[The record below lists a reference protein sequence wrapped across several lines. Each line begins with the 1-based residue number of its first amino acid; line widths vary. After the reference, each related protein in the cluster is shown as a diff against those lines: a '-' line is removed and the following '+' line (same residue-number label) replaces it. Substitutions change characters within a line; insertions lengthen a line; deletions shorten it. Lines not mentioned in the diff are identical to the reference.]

1 MEDITFSLFKGYA
14 DTLPA
19 EATLSEIIRMIRQ
32 DPTVKLHTL
41 KHRYYASQGNAAA
54 ADKEKSSCPCF
65 SVAVRFQGGKR
76 KRHICGWT
84 SVGLVDIDHLEKA
97 ALPELLKRIV
107 ADPHTLLT
115 YTTISGAGIRILYRM
130 EHDENT
136 LQKSVASPLDEN
148 AYLASE
154 AQYRATFLLANDYY
168 ARLLG
173 VECDLKCKN
182 STRLCGLAHD
192 PELFFNPDALP
203 FRAEVVPKIRKRMRN
218 YRLER
223 AVTTARKELEA
234 QGVQFNLGEQVRSFP
249 GRTFVEQVQTN
260 RGTYP
265 CDLCVVAIGVTP
277 NTGLLAG
284 TGAQL
289 APNGAVLIGA
299 DLATSVP
306 NLYAVGDCAACRDGS
321 LRTSSL
327 KVADLE
333 IARTGLTETEARK
346 AGLRVKSAM
355 ATGTDRPGIC
365 PNPHRITI
373 KLVYEANTRQVLGA
387 QAWGEKN
394 VSARINAI
402 AVAIRAGMTV
412 EALGQVDFVY
422 SSSSCSIWDP
432 VQIVCGQAQ

>member
-1 MEDITFSLFKGYA
+1 MCVSLK
-14 DTLPA
+14 
-19 EATLSEIIRMIRQ
+19 
-32 DPTVKLHTL
+32 
-41 KHRYYASQGNAAA
+41 
-54 ADKEKSSCPCF
+54 KSSSFCPQF
-65 SVAVRFQGGKR
+65 
-76 KRHICGWT
+76 
-84 SVGLVDIDHLEKA
+84 
-97 ALPELLKRIV
+97 
-107 ADPHTLLT
+107 
-115 YTTISGAGIRILYRM
+115 
-130 EHDENT
+130 
-136 LQKSVASPLDEN
+136 
-148 AYLASE
+148 
-154 AQYRATFLLANDYY
+154 
-168 ARLLG
+168 
-173 VECDLKCKN
+173 
-182 STRLCGLAHD
+182 D
-192 PELFFNPDALP
+192 PEVSKL
-203 FRAEVVPKIRKRMRN
+203 IQ
-218 YRLER
+218 
-223 AVTTARKELEA
+223 KELEA

-306 NLYAVGDCAACRDGS
+306 NIYAVGDCAACPRRLSAHQQPEGGGSGDRPHRPDRDRG
-321 LRTSSL
+321 
-327 KVADLE
+327 
-333 IARTGLTETEARK
+333 RK

>member
-1 MEDITFSLFKGYA
+1 MIDFKRAPSPCFLLDERLLARNLSVVDRVRRESGAEVIVALKACAMWSIFPLLARHSDGATASSAAEARLVREEFGQPAHTYAPVYTDRNIGEILDCSSHITFNSLGQFRRFGA
-14 DTLPA
+14 MALLRGISCGLRVNP
-19 EATLSEIIRMIRQ
+19 
-32 DPTVKLHTL
+32 
-41 KHRYYASQGNAAA
+41 RYSPVETDLYN
-54 ADKEKSSCPCF
+54 PC
-65 SVAVRFQGGKR
+65 VAGSR
-76 KRHICGWT
+76 
-84 SVGLVDIDHLEKA
+84 
-97 ALPELLKRIV
+97 
-107 ADPHTLLT
+107 
-115 YTTISGAGIRILYRM
+115 
-130 EHDENT
+130 
-136 LQKSVASPLDEN
+136 
-148 AYLASE
+148 
-154 AQYRATFLLANDYY
+154 
-168 ARLLG
+168 LG
-173 VECDLKCKN
+173 V
-182 STRLCGLAHD
+182 T
-192 PELFFNPDALP
+192 
-203 FRAEVVPKIRKRMRN
+203 AE
-218 YRLER
+218 
-223 AVTTARKELEA
+223 ELEA

-299 DLATSVP
+299 DFATSVP
-306 NLYAVGDCAACRDGS
+306 NIYAVGDCAACRDGS